1 MQQVV
6 QIPQTV
12 TAISGAKRYEMLK
25 RALDLLISV
34 LALIGTAPLLLLCAL
49 AVRLDSPGPV
59 LFRQTR
65 VGKNGK
71 QFSVLKFRSM
81 HINADPKVHEDYV
94 KSFIV
99 EPSARQEPVSG
110 TLNKLVAD
118 PRVTR
123 VGRWLRRT
131 SLDELPQFWNVLRG
145 DMSIVGPR
153 PPIPYELEHYSTEH
167 MGRLG
172 TKPGITGLWQVS
184 GRSRTTFEEMV
195 ALDLR
200 YIAARSILLDL
211 RIILMTI
218 PVVLLAKDGC

>member
-6 QIPQTV
+6 HVPQAIGTV
-12 TAISGAKRYEMLK
+12 SGIKRYEMIK
-25 RALDLLISV
+25 RALDLLVSA
-34 LALIGTAPLLLLCAL
+34 LALIGLAPLLLLCAL

-59 LFRQTR
+59 LFRQMR
-65 VGKNGK
+65 VGKNGNH
-71 QFSVLKFRSM
+71 FPVLKFRSM
-81 HINADPKVHEDYV
+81 HINADPKLHEDYV
-94 KSFIV
+94 KAFIV
-99 EPSARQEPVSG
+99 APSTRQKPVDG

-123 VGRWLRRT
+123 VGRLLRKT

-167 MGRLG
+167 MARLR

-218 PVVLLAKDGC
+218 PVVLLARDGC